1 MPDAIADAVATLVT
15 GGVIAYPTEAV
26 WGLGCDPHNEAA
38 CMHLLA
44 LKSRPLDM
52 GMVLVAA
59 EFAQVAP
66 YLAEVPDAAL
76 RQAQASWPGPHTW
89 IFPRSAIVPAWI
101 HGDHA
106 GVAVRV
112 SAHPLVRALCSAF
125 AGVLVSTSANRHG
138 EAVAA
143 SSNEIRSMFGDGLG
157 FVLEGELGAQQ
168 RPTTIRDVLDGH
180 IVRR

>member
-38 CMHLLA
+38 CMRLLA

-66 YLAEVPDAAL
+66 YLAEVPAAAL
-76 RQAQASWPGPHTW
+76 AQAQASWPGPHTW
-89 IFPRSAIVPAWI
+89 IFPRSAIVPSWI
-101 HGDHA
+101 HGGHP

-112 SAHPLVRALCSAF
+112 SAHPLVAALCTAF
-125 AGVLVSTSANRHG
+125 DGALVSTSANRHG

-143 SSNEIRSMFGDGLG
+143 SSAAIRSMFGDRLD
-157 FVLEGELGAQQ
+157 FVLEGELGGQQ
-168 RPTTIRDVLDGH
+168 RPTSIRDVLDGH